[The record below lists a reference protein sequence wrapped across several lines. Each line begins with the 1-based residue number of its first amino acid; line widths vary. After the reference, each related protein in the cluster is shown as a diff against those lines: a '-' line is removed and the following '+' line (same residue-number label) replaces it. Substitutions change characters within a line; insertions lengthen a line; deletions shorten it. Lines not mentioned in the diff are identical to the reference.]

1 MAKIKSISIS
11 EARPKLTHLV
21 DEVSTGG
28 EAYFIIANSEIKAV
42 LLGIDDY
49 NALRE
54 QLEDLE
60 DTVDILKAEL
70 EGEPTMTFEEHLE
83 KTKAGKKV
91 RVPA

>member
-11 EARPKLTHLV
+11 EARPRLTHLV
-21 DEVSTGG
+21 DDVSKGG
-28 EAYFIIANSEIKAV
+28 EPCFIIANSEIKAV

-54 QLEDLE
+54 RLEDLE
-60 DTVDILKAEL
+60 DTLDILKAQL
-70 EGEPTMTFEEHLE
+70 ESEPSMPFGGHLE
-83 KTKAGKKV
+83 KMKAGKKV

>member
-1 MAKIKSISIS
+1 MARIKSISIS

-21 DEVSTGG
+21 DDVSGGG
-28 EAYFIIANSEIKAV
+28 EPCLIIANSEIKAV
-42 LLGIDDY
+42 LMGIDEY

-70 EGEPTMTFEEHLE
+70 EGEPTMTFEEHKE
-83 KTKAGKKV
+83 KIKAGKKV

>member
-1 MAKIKSISIS
+1 MARIKSISIS
-11 EARPKLTHLV
+11 EARPRLTHLV
-21 DEVSTGG
+21 DDVSAGG
-28 EAYFIIANSEIKAV
+28 EPCFIIANSEIKAV

-49 NALRE
+49 NTLRE

>member
-1 MAKIKSISIS
+1 MARIKSISIS

-21 DEVSTGG
+21 DDVSAGG
-28 EAYFIIANSEIKAV
+28 EPCFIIANSEIKAV

-49 NALRE
+49 NTLRE

-60 DTVDILKAEL
+60 DTIDILKAKL
-70 EGEPTMTFEEHLE
+70 EAEPTMTFEEHQE
-83 KTKAGKKV
+83 KIKAGKKV

>member
-21 DEVSTGG
+21 DDVSKGG
-28 EAYFIIANSEIKAV
+28 DPCFIIANSEIKAV
-42 LLGIDDY
+42 LLGIDEY

-54 QLEDLE
+54 RLEDLE
-60 DTVDILKAEL
+60 DTVDVLKAEL
-70 EGEPTMTFEEHLE
+70 EGEPTITFEEHRE
-83 KTKAGKKV
+83 KIKAGKKV

>member
-1 MAKIKSISIS
+1 MARIKSISIS

-21 DEVSTGG
+21 DDASKGG
-28 EAYFIIANSEIKAV
+28 EPCFIIANSEIKAV
-42 LLGIDDY
+42 LLGLGDY

-54 QLEDLE
+54 RLEDLE

-70 EGEPTMTFEEHLE
+70 EGEPTMPFEEHQE
-83 KTKAGKKV
+83 KMKAGKKV

>member
-21 DEVSTGG
+21 DDVSAGG
-28 EAYFIIANSEIKAV
+28 GAYFIISNSEIKAV

-49 NALRE
+49 NTLRE

-60 DTVDILKAEL
+60 DTIDILKAKL
-70 EGEPTMTFEEHLE
+70 EAEPTMTFEEHLE

>member
-1 MAKIKSISIS
+1 MARIKSISIS

-21 DEVSTGG
+21 DDVSRGG
-28 EAYFIIANSEIKAV
+28 EPCFIIANSEIKAV
-42 LLGIDDY
+42 LMGIDEY

-70 EGEPTMTFEEHLE
+70 EGEPTMSFEEHKE
-83 KTKAGKKV
+83 KIKAGKKV

>member
-11 EARPKLTHLV
+11 EARPRLTHLV
-21 DEVSTGG
+21 DDVSAGG
-28 EAYFIIANSEIKAV
+28 ETYFIIANSEIKAV

-49 NALRE
+49 NTLRE
-54 QLEDLE
+54 RLEDLE
-60 DTVDILKAEL
+60 DTIDILKAKL
-70 EGEPTMTFEEHLE
+70 EAEPTMTFEEHLE

>member
-11 EARPKLTHLV
+11 EARPRLTHLV
-21 DEVSTGG
+21 DDVSAGG
-28 EAYFIIANSEIKAV
+28 EPCFIIANSEIKAV

-49 NALRE
+49 NTLRE

-60 DTVDILKAEL
+60 DTIDILKAKL
-70 EGEPTMTFEEHLE
+70 EAEPTMTFEEHLE

>member
-1 MAKIKSISIS
+1 MARIRSISIS

-21 DEVSTGG
+21 DDVSVGG
-28 EAYFIIANSEIKAV
+28 EPCFIIANSEIKAV
-42 LLGIDDY
+42 LLGIDEY
-49 NALRE
+49 NVLRE
-54 QLEDLE
+54 RLEDLE

>member
-11 EARPKLTHLV
+11 EARPRLTHLV
-21 DEVSTGG
+21 DDVSVGG
-28 EAYFIIANSEIKAV
+28 EPCFIIANSEIKAV

-49 NALRE
+49 NTLRE

-60 DTVDILKAEL
+60 DTIDILKAKL
-70 EGEPTMTFEEHLE
+70 EAEPTMTFEEHLE

-91 RVPA
+91 RVPD

>member
-1 MAKIKSISIS
+1 MARIKSISIS

-21 DEVSTGG
+21 GDVSAGG
-28 EAYFIIANSEIKAV
+28 EPCFIIANSEIKAV
-42 LLGIDDY
+42 LMGVDEY

-70 EGEPTMTFEEHLE
+70 EGEPTMTFEEHKE
-83 KTKAGKKV
+83 KIKAGKKV

>member
-21 DEVSTGG
+21 DEVAQGG
-28 EAYFIIANSEIKAV
+28 EPYFVISNSELKAV
-42 LLGIDDY
+42 LIGIDDY

-54 QLEDLE
+54 RLEDLE

-70 EGEPTMTFEEHLE
+70 EGEPTMTFEEHQE
-83 KTKAGKKV
+83 KIKAGKKV

>member
-11 EARPKLTHLV
+11 EARPRLTHLV
-21 DEVSTGG
+21 DEVAQGG
-28 EAYFIIANSEIKAV
+28 EPYFVISNSELKAV
-42 LLGIDDY
+42 LLGIDEY

-60 DTVDILKAEL
+60 DTVDLLKARL
-70 EGEPTMTFEEHLE
+70 EGEPTMPFAEHLG

>member
-11 EARPKLTHLV
+11 EARPRLTHLV
-21 DEVSTGG
+21 DDVSAGG
-28 EAYFIIANSEIKAV
+28 EPCFIIANSEIKAV
-42 LLGIDDY
+42 LLGIDEY
-49 NALRE
+49 NVLRE

-60 DTVDILKAEL
+60 DTIDILKAKL

>member
-21 DEVSTGG
+21 DDVSAGG
-28 EAYFIIANSEIKAV
+28 EPCFIIANSEIKAV

-49 NALRE
+49 NTLRE

-60 DTVDILKAEL
+60 DTIDILKAKL
-70 EGEPTMTFEEHLE
+70 EAEPTMTFEEHLE

>member
-1 MAKIKSISIS
+1 MARIKSISIS

-21 DEVSTGG
+21 DDVSVGG
-28 EAYFIIANSEIKAV
+28 EPCFIIANSEIKAV

-49 NALRE
+49 NTLRE

-60 DTVDILKAEL
+60 DTIDILKAKL
-70 EGEPTMTFEEHLE
+70 EAEPTMTFEEHLE

>member
-21 DEVSTGG
+21 DDVSKGG
-28 EAYFIIANSEIKAV
+28 EPCLIIANSEIKAV
-42 LLGIDDY
+42 LLGIDEY

-54 QLEDLE
+54 RLEDLE
-60 DTVDILKAEL
+60 DTIDILKAQL
-70 EGEPTMTFEEHLE
+70 EGEPTMPFEEHLE
-83 KTKAGKKV
+83 KMKAGKKV

>member
-1 MAKIKSISIS
+1 MARIKSISIS

-21 DEVSTGG
+21 DDVSTGG
-28 EAYFIIANSEIKAV
+28 EAYFIISNSEIKAV

-54 QLEDLE
+54 RLEDLE
-60 DTVDILKAEL
+60 DTIDILKVEL
-70 EGEPTMTFEEHLE
+70 EGEPTMPFEEHLE

>member
-21 DEVSTGG
+21 DEVAQGG
-28 EAYFIIANSEIKAV
+28 EPYFVISNSELKAV
-42 LLGIDDY
+42 LMGIDDY

-54 QLEDLE
+54 RLEDLE
-60 DTVDILKAEL
+60 DTIDILKAEL
-70 EGEPTMTFEEHLE
+70 EGEPTMTFEEHRE
-83 KTKAGKKV
+83 KIKAGKKV